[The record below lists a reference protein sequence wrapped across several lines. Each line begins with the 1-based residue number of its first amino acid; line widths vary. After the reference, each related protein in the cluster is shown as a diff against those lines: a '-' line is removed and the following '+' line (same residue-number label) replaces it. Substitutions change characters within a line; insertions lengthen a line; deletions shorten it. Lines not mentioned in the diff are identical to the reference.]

1 MEIDS
6 DLQENLIIKQK
17 AQIGEILPENR
28 NIILNSKK
36 GFSQPINEKNPVQ
49 ADQNKEELNTYDEK
63 DFLKSRNEIQ
73 IQKVIEES
81 KNLSNDSPLSQPNSI
96 KLSLKNLSFFKKR
109 SLNSQDISDPL
120 LATKILI
127 KSAIPSIMS
136 LIFIFSYDSLNIIF
150 ANKFLGSVSGG
161 AVGIGNLYLNATSF
175 FFGLGLL
182 GGVETLCSQA
192 FGASS
197 YYMMGLYINTSRIAL
212 IGFFLF
218 ISLPFI
224 LISEYILLLI
234 SQTQEIASLSSDYI
248 QSMIPSVFFAL
259 QFYASK
265 SYLQSMN
272 IFTPGMVVTFITA
285 SLHSIWLYLLVGFL
299 NLGVKGIGYAMG
311 LTSFLNFLIL
321 SVYIDSN
328 NPNPQSYFP
337 FDVNSVSIRR
347 IYDYLK
353 VALPSAVVF
362 LADWLGFQMIILFSS
377 YIDNISLNATVIFF
391 NFLSILLAIPTG
403 ISITTTVLIG
413 HMQAKKAV
421 YEAKIYSIISCVSS
435 CLIIFIL
442 SFVLQPF
449 KYIIPEVYSYDESV
463 KSCFTGLFTFFLYF
477 GVFDALQITLN
488 GILKGLGK
496 QKSASLIALTVLY
509 PINVPMTITFAYTMN
524 YKLMGLWYSVLTA
537 VIFLNFAYLIIIIS
551 LDWESNAQRT
561 IINISNSELKM
572 MKKCRKLL
580 LIENR
585 AQI

>member
-1 MEIDS
+1 MEISS
-6 DLQENLIIKQK
+6 DLQEKFIIIQK
-17 AQIGEILPENR
+17 SENKDSIKENR
-28 NIILNSKK
+28 EIKK
-36 GFSQPINEKNPVQ
+36 ESSDAIKIKNAKK
-49 ADQNKEELNTYDEK
+49 ADQDTEEVNRERDDENQ
-63 DFLKSRNEIQ
+63 FLTNEIQ
-73 IQKVIEES
+73 VS
-81 KNLSNDSPLSQPNSI
+81 SNDSPSSQSKTLKLTI
-96 KLSLKNLSFFKKR
+96 KDIPFFKKK
-109 SLNSQDISDPL
+109 SMKSQDISEPL
-120 LATKILI
+120 VAIQILI

-150 ANKFLGSVSGG
+150 ANKFLGNLFGG

-197 YYMMGLYINTSRIAL
+197 FYLMGLYINTSRVAL

-218 ISLPFI
+218 ISLPCI
-224 LISEYILLLI
+224 LVSEYLLLLI
-234 SQTQEIASLSSDYI
+234 SQPEEIAHLSSDYI

-259 QFYASK
+259 QFYANK
-265 SYLQSMN
+265 AYLQSMN

-285 SLHSIWLYLLVGFL
+285 SLHSIWLYIFVAFL
-299 NLGVKGIGYAMG
+299 NLGIKGIGYAMG
-311 LTSFLNFLIL
+311 LTSFLNFLII

-347 IYDYLK
+347 IYEYLK
-353 VALPSAVVF
+353 IALPSAIVF
-362 LADWLGFQMIILFSS
+362 LADWLGFQIIILFSS
-377 YIDNISLNATVIFF
+377 YIDYTSLNATVVFF

-413 HMQAKKAV
+413 HMQGKKAV
-421 YEAKIYSIISCVSS
+421 YEAKLYSIIACVTS
-435 CLIIFIL
+435 CLIIFLI

-449 KYIIPEVYSYDESV
+449 KFIIPELYSYDESV
-463 KSCFTGLFTFFLYF
+463 KNCFTGFFTFFLYF

-509 PINVPMTITFAYTMN
+509 PINLPMTITFAFTMN
-524 YKLMGLWYSVLTA
+524 YKLMGLWYSMLTA
-537 VIFLNFAYLIIIIS
+537 IIFLNFAYSIIIIS
-551 LDWESNAQRT
+551 LDWESNAERT
-561 IINISNSELKM
+561 IVNIAKSELKL

-580 LIENR
+580 LHEER
-585 AQI
+585 GQTT